1 MKFLHT
7 ADWHLGK
14 IIYQRSMIEDQ
25 RMILNELKNILIEH
39 QVDVLL
45 VAGDV
50 YDRSIPTIEAVELLD
65 EFLFD
70 IVEQHRI
77 NVVMISG
84 NHDHAD
90 RLGFASRL
98 LFNRGLSIITQLEL
112 PLRKLVFHDE
122 FGEIHLYGCPFFKP
136 VDVRN
141 LGFADVSHFD
151 QGMAILM
158 EHTPIDEAKRN
169 VFMTHHFVS
178 SNSEVIQSESEM
190 PLSVGGSDQV
200 GYNHFIPFDYVALG
214 HLHAPQKIGL
224 ESIRY
229 SGSPLKYS
237 VDEAKQR
244 KGCMLIEMKE
254 KGNVTQTFIP
264 LLPQRD
270 IRWIEGMF
278 DEICLHPM
286 GNTDDYV
293 AIRLLDPYY
302 IDSALQIVKSVYPNA
317 LTLEYKHNQT
327 EVYSSPL
334 VQIDVGNKSDLEL
347 FEEFYQFIQ
356 SEALDDSLKD
366 LFVDMLEEVSERNHE
381 TH

>member
-14 IIYQRSMIEDQ
+14 IIYQRSMIDDQ
-25 RMILNELKNILIEH
+25 RIMLNQLKNILLQH
-39 QVDVLL
+39 HVDVLL
-45 VAGDV
+45 VAGDI
-50 YDRSIPTIEAVELLD
+50 YDRSIPTVDAVELLD

-70 IVEQHRI
+70 IVENHHI

-98 LFNRGLSIITQLEL
+98 LLNRGLSIITQIEV
-112 PLRKLVFHDE
+112 PLRKLTFQDE
-122 FGEIHLYGCPFFKP
+122 FGEINLYGCPFFKP

-141 LGFADVSHFD
+141 LGFEDVRHFD
-151 QGMAILM
+151 EGMGLLM
-158 EHTPIDEAKRN
+158 EHTDIDESVRN
-169 VFMTHHFVS
+169 LLMTHHFIS

-190 PLSVGGSDQV
+190 PLSVGGSDQI

-224 ESIRY
+224 PSIRY
-229 SGSPLKYS
+229 SGSLLKYS
-237 VDEAKQR
+237 VDEAKQH

-254 KGNVTQTFIP
+254 KGNLTQTFIP
-264 LLPQRD
+264 LLPHRD

-278 DEICLHPM
+278 DDICKNPI
-286 GNTDDYV
+286 GNTEDYV
-293 AIRLLDPYY
+293 AIRLLDTYY
-302 IDSALQIVKSVYPNA
+302 IDSALQIVRSVYPNA
-317 LTLEYKHNQT
+317 LTLEYKQNQT
-327 EVYSSPL
+327 DIYSTSIPH
-334 VQIDVGNKSDLEL
+334 IDVGSKSDLEL

-356 SEALDDSLKD
+356 SEQLEDSLKD
-366 LFVDMLEEVSERNHE
+366 LFVDMLKEVSNRNHE
-381 TH
+381 AH